1 MSVIAAARNRVRK
14 TLLAKK
20 TTGDPRLAVWP
31 AAAKASDPNAYHHV
45 CNICGWHGAAF
56 AAPPHSEMANCPN
69 CGSIARDRF
78 LYWCWTCRVP
88 YSSAQRVLETS
99 PRLDH
104 RYRNRMSRIV
114 NYTTSDYDESAHKA
128 MIKLDLQKMDLPD
141 SSVDVVLTPH
151 VLEHVPDTTLA
162 LGELFRVVAAHGSVL
177 LMIPMPQGNTSPPK
191 EPEYHGDNTLVYWR
205 FGWDLRSR
213 LESAGFEVTCLVTQP
228 LIDRIRR
235 KEFDTGWTGPDID
248 EASLLSHADAN
259 TLTPIADKR
268 EARRYGFEPD
278 LHFIVWHCIKPDG

>member
-1 MSVIAAARNRVRK
+1 MSVIAAARNRVRRM
-14 TLLAKK
+14 LLARQSA
-20 TTGDPRLAVWP
+20 GDPRLAVWRT
-31 AAAKASDPNAYHHV
+31 ADRTSEPNSYHRV

-78 LYWCWTCRVP
+78 LYWCWTRRVP

-104 RYRNRMSRIV
+104 RYRDRMSRIV
-114 NYTTSDYDESAHKA
+114 AYTASDYDESAHRA

-162 LGELFRVVAAHGSVL
+162 LDELYRVVTPRGSVL
-177 LMIPMPQGNTSPPK
+177 LMIPMPQGRTAPPR

-235 KEFDTGWTGPDID
+235 KEFDTGCTGPDID
-248 EASLLSHADAN
+248 EVSLLSHANPD
-259 TLTPIADKR
+259 TLAPIADQR
-268 EARRYGFEPD
+268 EARRHGFEPD
-278 LHFIVWHCIKPDG
+278 LHFISWHCVKPGG

>member
-1 MSVIAAARNRVRK
+1 MSVLAAARNRVRK
-14 TLLAKK
+14 LLLAKENA
-20 TTGDPRLAVWP
+20 GDPRLAVWP
-31 AAAKASDPNAYHHV
+31 TANKTSDPNAYHRV
-45 CNICGWHGAAF
+45 CNVCGWHGADF
-56 AAPPHSEMANCPN
+56 AGPPHSEMANCPN

-78 LYWCWTCRVP
+78 LFWCWTHRVP

-104 RYRNRMSRIV
+104 RYRDRMGRIV
-114 NYTTSDYDESAHKA
+114 DYTASDYDESAHKA

-162 LGELFRVVAAHGSVL
+162 LAELFRVVAPQGSVL
-177 LMIPMPQGNTSPPK
+177 LMIPMPQGTTAPPT
-191 EPEYHGDNTLVYWR
+191 EPEYHGDNTLVFWR
-205 FGWDLRSR
+205 FGWDLRGQ
-213 LESAGFEVTCLVTQP
+213 LESAGFDVTCLVTQP

-248 EASLLSHADAN
+248 EVSLLSQADPDM
-259 TLTPIADKR
+259 LTAIADER

-278 LHFIVWHCIKPDG
+278 LHFITWHCVKPGG